1 MFGLSV
7 RGEIFVGCYAPRAAR
22 VFRAPGGR
30 RAQFEHGRHVDW
42 HEGVQGRGT
51 YLFLR

>member
-7 RGEIFVGCYAPRAAR
+7 RGETFVGRHAPKVAR

-30 RAQFEHGRHVDW
+30 RVRLEHGRHVDR
-42 HEGVQGRGT
+42 HEDVQGRGT